1 MLKVITKQGN
11 NWIDSGI
18 LIDLSSPDIKNT
30 IYKNSNEQLDFIP
43 PLVYVVKVKE
53 TEVFI
58 ESILNVLRPLVKF
71 LKDTRYVEGLYND
84 VSKYFSDLSKDQF
97 NNCVELVIKESTN
110 KDTEESIITI
120 IEQYEEEFP
129 PEFVSREEEE
139 EEGEEEGEDQEE
151 PTISILRFKTSF
163 GKVIESPNLQELY
176 DTLILN
182 KEFMISKTLYGNEPE
197 YIKTG
202 LTSDQEKAINE
213 FVYSEHSSIKKEKI
227 LVKGVVNLLYYDLKY
242 TILVKIADTG
252 FVSLKIEPKKLLITS
267 VDKTIQDLTKKI
279 QKIYKEL
286 VKKEIEDVEFNSF
299 EIKIQYPKRL
309 GYYTKELVSNIE
321 KSEIKNGKVQYPI
334 SDFTTWFSSKDE
346 KLNFTIKGVKDIESI
361 EKVKESVEKRV
372 NYYLNNMGSF
382 STKQNEGSTEVSI
395 STQVPHGLKNAKKV
409 RIFNS
414 SSDGIFDITSASR
427 TRILFDP
434 KKKLSTGNF
443 IFMGNVKKT
452 SLKNLRLAGLVVN
465 SKECQKARRPELLLK
480 GDPSTGDDILELN
493 GRKFRCNSPY
503 TYHGVINNVN
513 CCYKKKVQDSVV
525 KQKKAPVKRFD
536 KAVKGYKKTLE
547 GSLSHYLEDNY
558 FLYTVQDLNE
568 NRTIMEC
575 LEYLFDNTIDF
586 ILGNI
591 EENVFLQNFKDV
603 DFNTWKNTEEKSIY
617 DIIKVV
623 SLYTRT
629 SIFIFLDNL
638 SSGLQV
644 ECLDIPYY
652 EKYAIIYRS
661 TEKTPAF
668 YPVIKENV
676 KIHDEKDIQ
685 ELLDVSKNSCNKGFY
700 ESMYNY
706 TDISVSQVLD
716 YQNLTVFLGIAS
728 GGYIPVTPSTSIDS
742 LEKISINSAEFRLLY
757 PNSQYESLMSIKES
771 HPELTPVGITK
782 ILDSNIVTGIKLENG
797 GIVPVSH
804 SQWDDSPLDT
814 VEDLFYIEKYSSPEE
829 DFTTLDS
836 KFLENLE
843 KVKNLDSIL
852 DYIKEENY
860 TNLIE
865 VITPIT
871 NDVDE
876 ITRIIWF
883 LINNQEA

>member
-11 NWIDSGI
+11 NWTDSGI
-18 LIDLSSPDIKNT
+18 LIESSSPDIKKT
-30 IYKNSNEQLDFIP
+30 IYKNSNEQVDFIP

-53 TEVFI
+53 REVFI

-84 VSKYFSDLSKDQF
+84 VSKYFLELSKDQF
-97 NNCVELVIKESTN
+97 DNCVELVTKESGN
-110 KDTEESIITI
+110 KDTEESIINI

-129 PEFVSREEEE
+129 PESITRE
-139 EEGEEEGEDQEE
+139 EEGEEDEEEDIEDQEE
-151 PTISILRFKTSF
+151 ATVSILRFKCSF
-163 GKVIESPNLQELY
+163 GKVIESPDLQVLY
-176 DTLILN
+176 DELNLN

-202 LTSDQEKAINE
+202 LTAGQEKAIDD

-227 LVKGVVNLLYYDLKY
+227 LVKGVLNLLYYDLKY

-267 VDKTIQDLTKKI
+267 VDKTIEGLKKKI
-279 QKIYKEL
+279 QKIYTDL
-286 VKKEIEDVEFNSF
+286 VKKNIEDIEFNSF

-321 KSEIKNGKVQYPI
+321 KSEIKNGKVEYLI
-334 SDFTTWFSSKDE
+334 GNFTAWFSSKDE
-346 KLNFTIKGVKDIESI
+346 KLNFTIKGIKDIESI
-361 EKVKESVEKRV
+361 EKVKESVEMRV
-372 NYYLNNMGSF
+372 NYYLNNVGAF
-382 STKQNEGSTEVSI
+382 STKQIEGSTEVSI
-395 STQVPHGLKNAKKV
+395 STQIPHGLKNAKKI

-414 SSDGIFDITSASR
+414 TSDGIFDITSAST
-427 TRILFDP
+427 TRLLFDP
-434 KKKLSTGNF
+434 KKKIAGGNY

-452 SLKNLRLAGLVVN
+452 SLKNLREAGLVVD
-465 SKECQKARRPELLLK
+465 SKECQKSRRPELLLK

-503 TYHGVINNVN
+503 TYHGIINNVN
-513 CCYKKKVQDSVV
+513 CCYKKKAKDIV

-547 GSLSHYLEDNY
+547 GSLSHYLEDDY

-568 NRTIMEC
+568 DRTIMEC
-575 LEYLFDNTIDF
+575 LEYLFDDTVDDIIN
-586 ILGNI
+586 NV

-603 DFNTWKNTEEKSIY
+603 DFDTWKNTQEKSIY
-617 DIIKVV
+617 DIIKVI
-623 SLYTRT
+623 SLHTKT

-638 SSGLQV
+638 NSGLQV
-644 ECLDIPYY
+644 ECMDIPYY

-668 YPVIKENV
+668 YPVIKGDV

-700 ESMYNY
+700 ESIYNY
-706 TDISVSQVLD
+706 TSISVSQVLD
-716 YQNLTVFLGIAS
+716 YQNLTVFVGIRT
-728 GGYIPVTPSTSIDS
+728 GGYVPVTPSTPIQG
-742 LEKISINSAEFRLLY
+742 LEKISINSLDFRLLY
-757 PNSQYESLMSIKES
+757 PKSQYDSLMSIKQS
-771 HPELTPVGITK
+771 HPELNPVGVTK

-804 SQWDDSPLDT
+804 QEWNDSPLVT

-829 DFTTLDS
+829 DFTSVDA

-843 KVKNLDSIL
+843 KVKNLDGIFP
-852 DYIKEENY
+852 YVKEENY
-860 TNLIE
+860 TNLKE
-865 VITPIT
+865 VISPIT
-871 NDVDE
+871 SDLDE

-883 LINNQEA
+883 LINNQED